1 MKHAVMSMLLVT
13 AAIAAIAALGL
24 SGCARPE
31 QKVTAKLQVVTTLF
45 PLYDFAR
52 IIAGERAEVTMLLPP
67 GMEPH
72 SFEPKPND
80 IIRISKAGLFI
91 YTNRYM
97 EPWAES
103 ILMGIDRQ
111 KLRVVDA
118 GQGVSYVKASAE
130 DAHDH
135 NGHDSHGAEGQAG
148 GMDPHIWLDFANAG
162 LIVNNILAGFV
173 AADPANAPLY
183 RDNAARLNARLSE
196 LDQRY
201 RKGLSSCGT
210 RLFLH
215 GGHYTFGYLAR
226 RYGLEYHS
234 LSGISSES
242 EPSAAKMAAMVRQ
255 IRSSGVHYL
264 FAEELLSPRLTE
276 TLAGEAGVAV
286 LKLHGAHNLG
296 KDDVQRGVSFIGL
309 MEQNLVNLQK
319 GLACRQK

>member
-1 MKHAVMSMLLVT
+1 MKRTVMLIILAMAAMGTAVL
-13 AAIAAIAALGL
+13 A
-24 SGCARPE
+24 GCTPE
-31 QKVTAKLQVVTTLF
+31 VQKSSSKLQVVTTLF

-52 IIAGERAEVTMLLPP
+52 IIGGERAEVTMLLPP

-97 EPWAES
+97 EPWAET
-103 ILMGIDRQ
+103 ILKGIDHR

-118 GQGVSYVKASAE
+118 GQGVSFMKASSVDE
-130 DAHDH
+130 HDQE
-135 NGHDSHGAEGQAG
+135 GHDNHATDVHSGVV
-148 GMDPHIWLDFANAG
+148 DPHIWLDFSNAG

-173 AADPANAPLY
+173 AADPAHALLY
-183 RDNAARLNARLSE
+183 RDNAAGLNAGLAA

-201 RKGLSSCGT
+201 RAGLSSCAT
-210 RLFLH
+210 REFLH

-242 EPSAAKMAAMVRQ
+242 EPSAATSR
-255 IRSSGVHYL
+255 RSRRCAPSLRILPERKATRRHSRSG
-264 FAEELLSPRLTE
+264 
-276 TLAGEAGVAV
+276 
-286 LKLHGAHNLG
+286 
-296 KDDVQRGVSFIGL
+296 
-309 MEQNLVNLQK
+309 
-319 GLACRQK
+319 